1 MNRSKRPL
9 TQQAKKSIKKAV
21 HSAQKPQPAKKGKDL
36 SDILTE
42 KELKKKFPKKALSKQ
57 KAGQVRLK
65 KATPTAKPAK
75 KRIPSKRTTPGEV
88 PSTSSP
94 ASIHPEG
101 ARWIKTLTSQARA
114 KRKIDTRQTMKR
126 SK

>member
-9 TQQAKKSIKKAV
+9 TKQVQKSMKKAV
-21 HSAQKPQPAKKGKDL
+21 RSAQKAQTVKKGKDL

-42 KELKKKFPKKALSKQ
+42 KELKKKFPKKPLTKQ
-57 KAGQVRLK
+57 KAGLAKVK
-65 KATPTAKPAK
+65 KATPAAKPAK
-75 KRIPSKRTTPGEV
+75 KRIPSKRTNTGEV

-94 ASIHPEG
+94 ASVHPEG

-114 KRKIDTRQTMKR
+114 KRKIDTRQTAKR
-126 SK
+126 RK